1 MQDEILVSEL
11 SVEQNNS
18 ELVMKENDVME
29 SNQEEDAAKMEIQ
42 NLTDVTEF
50 KSIQGEPDQVCES
63 LEILS
68 LIQSRY
74 IHILSNEFKGNA
86 SGKIG
91 KAEAMI
97 CDCVYDKG

>member
-11 SVEQNNS
+11 SIEQYNS

-42 NLTDVTEF
+42 NLTDITEF

-74 IHILSNEFKGNA
+74 IHILSNTCIYVHIRCHSQIVQPGGA
-86 SGKIG
+86 T
-91 KAEAMI
+91 
-97 CDCVYDKG
+97 